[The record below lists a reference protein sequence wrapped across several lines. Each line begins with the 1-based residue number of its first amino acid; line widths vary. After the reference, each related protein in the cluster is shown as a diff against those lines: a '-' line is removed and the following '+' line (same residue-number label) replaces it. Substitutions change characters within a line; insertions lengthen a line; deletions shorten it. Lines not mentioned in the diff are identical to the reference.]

1 MCRFCISKNPLQEA
15 LNNEK
20 RCKEYLWGLELG
32 ISTTEDNVDAPLM
45 ILENALES
53 QARQA
58 EKKDEEVTRVK
69 EEIENLQA
77 QLAQKTNELQK
88 AKLENRL
95 DSIILWVLAD
105 SIIKFGDQI
114 EFEEKA
120 SEVAS
125 NDSGRE
131 SCCFSP
137 IDEYEELV
145 KESTKFDFKDQQ
157 EWPSLYA

>member
-1 MCRFCISKNPLQEA
+1 MCRFCTSQNPLQEA

-20 RCKEYLWGLELG
+20 RCKEFLWGLELG
-32 ISTTEDNVDAPLM
+32 ISTVEDDAPLM

-58 EKKDEEVTRVK
+58 EEKDEEVTRVK
-69 EEIENLQA
+69 QEIENLTA
-77 QLAQKTNELQK
+77 QLAQKTKELQK

-95 DSIILWVLAD
+95 DNIILWVLAD
-105 SIIKFGDQI
+105 SIVKFGDQI

-120 SEVAS
+120 SDAGS
-125 NDSGRE
+125 NDSGHE
-131 SCCFSP
+131 SWCFSP

-145 KESTKFDFKDQQ
+145 QESTKFDFKDKQ
-157 EWPSLYA
+157 EWPSLCA

>member
-1 MCRFCISKNPLQEA
+1 MCRFCTSPNPLQEA

-32 ISTTEDNVDAPLM
+32 ISTVEDDAPLM

-58 EKKDEEVTRVK
+58 EEKDEEVTRVK
-69 EEIENLQA
+69 QEIENLTA
-77 QLAQKTNELQK
+77 QLAQKTKELQK

-95 DSIILWVLAD
+95 DNIILWVLAD
-105 SIIKFGDQI
+105 SIVKFGDQI

-120 SEVAS
+120 SDAGS
-125 NDSGRE
+125 NDSGLE
-131 SCCFSP
+131 SWCFSP
-137 IDEYEELV
+137 IDEYEDLV
-145 KESTKFDFKDQQ
+145 KESTKFDFKDKQ
-157 EWPSLYA
+157 EWPSLCT

>member
-1 MCRFCISKNPLQEA
+1 MCRFCTSSNPLQEA

-32 ISTTEDNVDAPLM
+32 ISTVEDDAPLM

-58 EKKDEEVTRVK
+58 EEKDEEVTRVK
-69 EEIENLQA
+69 QEIENLTA
-77 QLAQKTNELQK
+77 QLAQKTKELQK

-95 DSIILWVLAD
+95 DNIILWVLAD
-105 SIIKFGDQI
+105 SIVKFGDQI

-120 SEVAS
+120 SEAGS
-125 NDSGRE
+125 NDSGLE
-131 SCCFSP
+131 SWCFSP
-137 IDEYEELV
+137 IDEYEDLV
-145 KESTKFDFKDQQ
+145 KESTKFDFKDKQ
-157 EWPSLYA
+157 EWPSLCS